1 MLSAVLLMLASSGC
15 LAQSGQELLEIAAIE
30 FVVADSLQP
39 PADDAD
45 WKPAMLPWGSVLS
58 DPQDSD
64 QCLLVQVFCTEASGQ
79 CSPGAL
85 FFPLQPLHRCLFQQ

>member
-15 LAQSGQELLEIAAIE
+15 LAQTGQELWEISAIE
-30 FVVADSLQP
+30 FVVADNLQP

-64 QCLLVQVFCTEASGQ
+64 RVYWFRFSVQRPQGS
-79 CSPGAL
+79 AL
-85 FFPLQPLHRCLFQQ
+85 QALYFFR